1 MERIDHELETRQN
14 RLDELESRII
24 RDLEHRTELLYSQIM
39 VLRKGSEEREK
50 LELEYKKDSNELRMR
65 SNEIRELRTEIETL
79 KLERR
84 DKPTF

>member
-1 MERIDHELETRQN
+1 MIDRELEKRQN
-14 RLDELESRII
+14 RMDELESRRI
-24 RDLEHRTELLYSQIM
+24 RDLEHSTELLYSQIM

>member
-1 MERIDHELETRQN
+1 MIDRELDKRQN

>member
-1 MERIDHELETRQN
+1 MIDRELEKRQN